1 MPRKCLFC
9 PNPVDSAEHLWSDWI
24 LEDLKPV
31 EPIHIKFGKTFA
43 KWVDDPEV
51 RIKCVCQKCNNGW
64 MSAIGGINGIT
75 KGFQGCVV
83 TIIVGHLVIQ
93 VLTMHVLPMFATN
106 RIRPVD
112 KPGAWDVD
120 LLEIW
125 PVFGEKRWPPRL
137 SFVAKGRTPHH
148 IAHLINR
155 WKIGEDITK

>member
-1 MPRKCLFC
+1 MKPSSHAL
-9 PNPVDSAEHLWSDWI
+9 PVNTLTWI
-24 LEDLKPV
+24 GRLEVKAL
-31 EPIHIKFGKTFA
+31 HAGLTNTF
-43 KWVDDPEV
+43 
-51 RIKCVCQKCNNGW
+51 
-64 MSAIGGINGIT
+64 GGINGIP
-75 KGFQGCVV
+75 KAFQGCVV

-125 PVFGEKRWPPRL
+125 PVFGEKSWPPRI
-137 SFVAKGRTPHH
+137 SFVLKGRTPHH